1 MEPAGVR
8 QTDSRMA
15 PLLQGVFTMVFQPI
29 VETQT
34 GKIMGFEALMRGTRL
49 SPTESPERLFSEKG
63 RPDDLLQ
70 LDIGCI
76 GSALRSGSA
85 LAPNYRIFINA
96 HSVTLREL
104 AMNFDAFLKFLEGLG
119 INPDR
124 IVFEISEKTDYA
136 SASAIQGYLVE
147 FIKSGIRIAID
158 DVGASFKWL
167 HHMLHTK
174 PTYLK
179 VDRSYI
185 HEINMSTRKQALVR
199 SLHLMCREMGLKVIA
214 EGIESHEQL
223 CMLKA
228 IGVPFAQGFW
238 FGRPEAVDGWIG
250 K

>member
-1 MEPAGVR
+1 MEPPVMR
-8 QTDSRMA
+8 HTDSRIA

-49 SPTESPERLFSEKG
+49 SPTESPERLFSEMG
-63 RPDDLLQ
+63 CPDDLLQ

-76 GSALRSGSA
+76 GSALRSGRV
-85 LAPNYRIFINA
+85 LASNYRIFINA

-104 AMNFDAFLKFLEGLG
+104 ALNFDAFLKLLQDLG

-124 IVFEISEKTDYA
+124 IVFEISEKTDQA
-136 SASAIQGYLVE
+136 GASAIQGYLGE

-158 DVGASFKWL
+158 DVGDSFKWL

-179 VDRSYI
+179 VDRSHI
-185 HEINMSTRKQALVR
+185 HGINVSTRKQALVR
-199 SLHLMCREMGLKVIA
+199 SLHLMCCEMGLKVIA

-223 CMLKA
+223 CMLNT
-228 IGVPFAQGFW
+228 IGIPFAQGFW
-238 FGRPEAVDGWIG
+238 CGRPESVDGWIG